1 MLKTASYQRVVL
13 KLSGVALAGE
23 SGFGIS
29 PSTVS
34 SVAARI
40 VQAHK
45 LGTQLAIVVG
55 AGNLWRGE
63 PASESGMDRATADY
77 MGMLATVMNALALQG
92 AIESLGVPTRVQSA
106 IEMREVAEP
115 YIRRR
120 AIAHLDSDR
129 IVIFAAGTGNPFFT
143 TDTAAALRATE
154 IGAEAVLKAT
164 QVDGAYDRDPRLH
177 PDAVRFD
184 TISYIEALNRSLKIM
199 DATAFSLCMEHQMP
213 IMVFRLEDDQS
224 LIRILCGERIGT
236 LVGAES

>member
-1 MLKTASYQRVVL
+1 
-13 KLSGVALAGE
+13 
-23 SGFGIS
+23 
-29 PSTVS
+29 
-34 SVAARI
+34 
-40 VQAHK
+40 
-45 LGTQLAIVVG
+45 
-55 AGNLWRGE
+55 
-63 PASESGMDRATADY
+63 MDRATADY

-154 IGAEAVLKAT
+154 IGAEAVPKAT

-199 DATAFSLCMEHQMP
+199 DATAFSLCMEHKMP